1 MNRVNIHILQTSTTM
16 LQLAGITVNLV
27 LPVAVEGVVVGVV
40 VGLVVG
46 VVEICTLQSGGPL
59 KQPEHVLSV
68 TGQDVRRMQVKAGKL
83 VPSYQV

>member
-1 MNRVNIHILQTSTTM
+1 M
-16 LQLAGITVNLV
+16 LQLAGISVNLV

-40 VGLVVG
+40 VG
-46 VVEICTLQSGGPL
+46 VVEICTVHSGGPL

-83 VPSYQV
+83 VLSYQV